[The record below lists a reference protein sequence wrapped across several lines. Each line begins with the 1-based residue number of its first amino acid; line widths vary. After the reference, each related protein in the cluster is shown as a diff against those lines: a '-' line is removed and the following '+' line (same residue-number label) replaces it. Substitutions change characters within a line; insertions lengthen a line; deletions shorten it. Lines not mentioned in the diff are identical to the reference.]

1 MLLYLVQ
8 HAEAVSKEEDAAR
21 SLSEKGIQ
29 DIRKVAK
36 YIAGLNI
43 KVSQIL
49 HSNKIRAFQTA
60 LVLADYVKVEEKISE
75 TDGLAP
81 LDDPQ
86 IWFERISNMNE
97 DIILVG
103 HLPHLSR
110 LSSLILTGDKDKNV
124 IDFKMGGVVCLKKS
138 EDGKWSVEWKITPE
152 EIE

>member
-8 HAEAVSKEEDAAR
+8 HAEAVSKEEDAAC

-36 YIAGLNI
+36 HIAGLNI

-60 LVLADYVKVEEKISE
+60 LVLADYIKVEDKISE

-86 IWFERISNMNE
+86 IWFERISNINE
-97 DIILVG
+97 DIMLVG
-103 HLPHLSR
+103 HLPHLSI
-110 LSSLILTGDKDKNV
+110 LSSLILTGDNDKNV